1 VTASQKKVV
10 QYLSEARASK
20 LALRVERAVGRARA
34 FGKAPFD
41 LLHGRRRGREE
52 TVLRVL
58 PDTHGDGLT
67 VQEFAGKLAAIDFH
81 ERKREGR
88 AAVPPAAE
96 RELASA

>member
-20 LALRVERAVGRARA
+20 LALRVERAIGRARA

-41 LLHGRRRGREE
+41 LLHGRGREE

-58 PDTHGDGLT
+58 PDTRGDALT
-67 VQEFAGKLAAIDFH
+67 VQEFVGKLAAIDFH